1 MITLPIQ
8 GIDDAEVYQPM
19 PMRIELPCSGPL
31 ERGIICDFAGGE
43 ASPSDTAGAWLVSA
57 EASRESPSGGHVC
70 KFDLFGQICRAAVQD
85 GQSIGIGDPVFSNT
99 DGKLKID
106 GTGISGRA
114 LEATTETKRI
124 IAFLAMWEQ
133 TLPL

>member
-8 GIDDAEVYQPM
+8 GIDDADVYQTM

-31 ERGIICDFAGGE
+31 ERGIVCGFAGGE

-57 EASRESPSGGHVC
+57 EASRETSSGHVC
-70 KFDLFGQICRAAVQD
+70 QFDLFGQICWGAVAD

-99 DGKLKID
+99 DGKLKIN

-114 LEATTETKRI
+114 LEATTESKRI
-124 IAFLAMWEQ
+124 IAFLTMWEN
-133 TLPL
+133 TMLL

>member
-8 GIDDAEVYQPM
+8 GINDAEVYQPM

-85 GQSIGIGDPVFSNT
+85 GQEFEIGDQVRAGAG
-99 DGKLKID
+99 GKLNAT
-106 GTGISGRA
+106 GTGITGRA